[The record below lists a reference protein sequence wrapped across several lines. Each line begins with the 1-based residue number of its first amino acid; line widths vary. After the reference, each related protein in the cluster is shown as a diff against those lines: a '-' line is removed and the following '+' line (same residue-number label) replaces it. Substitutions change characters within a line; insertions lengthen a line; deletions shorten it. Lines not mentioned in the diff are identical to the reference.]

1 MTSNLI
7 KDSIELLKDLV
18 SIESFS
24 FNENK
29 TAKRI
34 EKWFQFHEIKYTR
47 LKNNVF
53 AKNININENLNLE
66 FNCKLNEE

>member
-1 MTSNLI
+1 MTSNII
-7 KDSIELLKDLV
+7 KESIELLKDLV

-47 LKNNVF
+47 LKNIFIFCYISFILVWGSS
-53 AKNININENLNLE
+53 AH
-66 FNCKLNEE
+66 